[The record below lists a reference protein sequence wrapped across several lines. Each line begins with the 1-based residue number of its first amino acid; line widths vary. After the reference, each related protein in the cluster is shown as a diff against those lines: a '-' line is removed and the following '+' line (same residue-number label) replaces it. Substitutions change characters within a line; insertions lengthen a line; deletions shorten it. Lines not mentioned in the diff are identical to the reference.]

1 MSTEPTLARQHTNVS
16 RFSGEQYEI
25 VHGAHR
31 AVVVELGGGVRSYA
45 VGDRD
50 VVEGYGRDEM
60 CAAGRGQVLAP
71 WPNRLAD
78 GRYEFKGSRH
88 QLPLTE
94 PDAHNAIHGLVQ
106 WQPWH
111 AREREPNRVVVE
123 HMLRPQPG
131 YPFALELSIEYA
143 LSDAG
148 LTVSMTAANVGDEAC
163 PYGVGTHPYVT
174 LGSHVDGATLTLPA
188 DTVLLTD
195 ARGIPTGSRAVAT
208 TGFDFRQPR
217 MIGATRFDH
226 CFTELTRDGDG
237 LTRVSLRDTDAG
249 VTVWVDQA
257 FGYLMLYTGD
267 TRPDVARR
275 ALAVEP
281 MTCPPNAFQSDT
293 DVVVLEPG
301 ESLTGSWGITPE

>member
-1 MSTEPTLARQHTNVS
+1 MSTERALARYDTEVS
-16 RFSGEQYEI
+16 RSSGEQYEI
-25 VHGAHR
+25 AYGAQR
-31 AVVVELGGGVRSYA
+31 AVVVEVGGGVRSYA
-45 VGDRD
+45 VGERD

-60 CAAGRGQVLAP
+60 CTAGRGQILAP

-78 GRYEFKGSRH
+78 GRYEFEGRRH

-106 WQPWH
+106 WQPWR

-148 LTVSMTAANVGDEAC
+148 LTVSMAATNVGDEAC
-163 PYGVGTHPYVT
+163 PYGVGAHPYVT
-174 LGSHVDGATLTLPA
+174 LGSQVDGATLILPA
-188 DTVLLTD
+188 DTVLLAD
-195 ARGIPTGSRAVAT
+195 ARGIPTGSRAVAK

-217 MIGATRFDH
+217 TIAATRFDH
-226 CFTELTRDGDG
+226 CFTDLARDGDG
-237 LTRVSLRDTDAG
+237 RTRVSLRGPETG
-249 VTVWVDQA
+249 VTVWVDEA

-267 TRPDVARR
+267 TRPDIARR

-281 MTCPPNAFQSDT
+281 MTCPPNAFQTGT